1 MNYFHGR
8 ESGFWQQPVTGCLWL
23 ALVFMWGGA
32 LRGGGGVNC
41 YFSGR
46 FCYYWRNVQFG
57 GETGRWANIPWGL
70 DTFLIF
76 PNFLR
81 S

>member
-32 LRGGGGVNC
+32 LRGGGGRLIAIFQGGFATIGEMFNLA
-41 YFSGR
+41 GR
-46 FCYYWRNVQFG
+46 LG
-57 GETGRWANIPWGL
+57 AGL
-70 DTFLIF
+70 TFHGV
-76 PNFLR
+76 
-81 S
+81 